1 MMTIGPVGNQALT
14 AMVEQ
19 AASTL
24 GAPAWII
31 NARGAILASS
41 ARDYPDSAESQNTD
55 AQGSLRIKALLGG
68 YDDSWMV
75 MDLGHVLHPSD
86 DGALRLAQAY
96 LDLLARQIVVH
107 SIPDRQRLKAELIQN
122 LLFSSN
128 VDEEQAQR
136 QGEMLGV
143 DLRLPRAIILVDAS
157 ACLPPTVEGTPP
169 EEQEAQSQRAVQ
181 HVIQSIVSY
190 FHLPTDTIRAY
201 LGVGE
206 VAVLKAATAQ
216 DLSIWADAEDQQP
229 ERGGASWASLAALQ
243 RACKGLLTR
252 LRRDTGAEIT
262 IGIGRYHPGVAGL
275 ARSYADARAALTIG
289 RRLYGANRLHCLDQ
303 LGVAAFVAGADE
315 RTKFELAR
323 RLLSPLAQEPDLLLT
338 LQMFFEKDCCPS
350 ATATALCVHRNTVRF
365 RLEKI
370 ALLTGL
376 DPRHFDD
383 AVQIRLALLLN
394 DLHEQE
400 T

>member
-1 MMTIGPVGNQALT
+1 MTGSYMNQALT
-14 AMVEQ
+14 AIVEQ
-19 AASTL
+19 AAATL
-24 GAPAWII
+24 GAPAWIV
-31 NARGAILASS
+31 NTRGTVLASS
-41 ARDYPDSAESQNTD
+41 EGRARNSA
-55 AQGSLRIKALLGG
+55 AQRAQDSLRIRAPLAG

-75 MDLGHVLHPSD
+75 IELGQMVDQRD

-96 LDLLARQIVVH
+96 LDLLARQLTIS
-107 SIPDRQRLKAELIQN
+107 SIPDRRRLKAELIQN

-157 ACLPPTVEGTPP
+157 TCLPPTVEGAPP
-169 EEQEAQSQRAVQ
+169 EEQEAQSQRAIQ

-190 FHLPTDTIRAY
+190 FHLPSDTICAY
-201 LGVGE
+201 LGAGE
-206 VAVLKAATAQ
+206 VAVLKAAAAQ
-216 DLSIWADAEDQQP
+216 DLSTWAEAGDQQP
-229 ERGGASWASLAALQ
+229 ERGGASWANLAALK
-243 RACKGLLTR
+243 RACKGLLAQ
-252 LRRDTGAEIT
+252 LRRDTSAEIT

-289 RRLYGANRLHCLDQ
+289 RRVHGANRLHCLDK

-315 RTKFELAR
+315 RTKLELAR
-323 RLLSPLAQEPDLLLT
+323 HLLSPLAQDPDLVST
-338 LQMFFEKDCCPS
+338 LQTFFEKDCCPS
-350 ATATALCVHRNTVRF
+350 ATATALSVHRNTVRF

-394 DLHEQE
+394 NLHEQE
-400 T
+400 E